1 MLSRHKRLRASEVD
15 TVLSRGKSIRGGHLS
30 MKFLQNK
37 EPFRLA
43 VIVPK
48 SLARKA
54 TLRNKLRR
62 AAYDSIGTS
71 LPPSSKGHALFFVRS
86 IPMTPLRT
94 IFKEEATALLTKI

>member
-1 MLSRHKRLRASEVD
+1 MLSRHRRLRASEVEK
-15 TVLSRGKSIRGGHLS
+15 VLSLGRSVRGGHLS

-48 SLARKA
+48 SIARKA

-62 AAYDSIGTS
+62 AGYDSLGTLS
-71 LPPSSKGHALFFVRS
+71 LTSHTGHALFFVRS
-86 IPMTPLRT
+86 IPKDALRT
-94 IFKEEATALLTKI
+94 IFKQEAATLLTKI